1 MVEGIGFYHGFIM
14 RWFRDGFCHR
24 EQEQAA
30 GRGLDTYSIMEDMAS
45 SIPPGSGGVQALFS
59 DIMNAR
65 CWKHAAP
72 SFMGFD
78 VLHPEQSG
86 KAACIRAIEENAAYT
101 SRGHLDILQEISG
114 YEPKEAVFCG
124 GSSKGTL
131 WPHIMADVLG
141 LAMKIPVVK
150 EATSLGSLICAAVA
164 LRRYGSFGEAAAD
177 LVSWE
182 HVVEP
187 DPDNVSAYE
196 EHYLRWKDVY
206 SHALSIVDAGLLK
219 SMWQAPGT

>member
-1 MVEGIGFYHGFIM
+1 
-14 RWFRDGFCHR
+14 
-24 EQEQAA
+24 
-30 GRGLDTYSIMEDMAS
+30 
-45 SIPPGSGGVQALFS
+45 
-59 DIMNAR
+59 
-65 CWKHAAP
+65 
-72 SFMGFD
+72 MGFD
-78 VLHPEQSG
+78 VLKPEQSG

-101 SRGHLDILQEISG
+101 SRGHLDILREISG

-150 EATSLGSLICAAVA
+150 EATSLGSLICASVA
-164 LRRYGSFGEAAAD
+164 LGSYPTFGEAAAE

-182 HVVEP
+182 RVVEP
-187 DPDNVSAYE
+187 ESDNVSAYE

-206 SHALSIVDAGLLK
+206 KHALSIVDAGLLK